1 MERYSCAEHL
11 DEMIDITVV
20 DWEVAPD
27 FELAEPGHICYLCQE
42 EAKYK
47 LMYEEQSQE

>member
-1 MERYSCAEHL
+1 MERWSCEEHL
-11 DEMIDITVV
+11 DEVIDITVV

-27 FELAEPGHICYLCQE
+27 FELADPGTPCFLCQN

-47 LMYEEQSQE
+47 LYYNEQSQE